1 MRVKYY
7 NQKEVDF
14 INVTFGRRIKLG
26 KHNKV
31 QLNAEQKRIFLN
43 GVTELMY
50 YNPLTNN

>member
-31 QLNAEQKRIFLN
+31 QLNAEQKRIF
-43 GVTELMY
+43 
-50 YNPLTNN
+50 